1 MAQGSIHFKRLKG
14 SYIFPIIEKKLEEL
28 KKDFPA
34 AHVINMGI
42 GDTSLPLAPS
52 VAKAISSAVEEMSLT
67 SYGYGPSAG
76 YAFLREAVAKN
87 EYANLEITPE
97 EIFISDGIN
106 TDITGILD
114 LFAPSCSIA
123 IPTPSY
129 PAYLNASILAGKENI
144 HFMPCTEKTGFVPI
158 PPDHP
163 CDIIYLCSPHNPTGV
178 AMDKERLLQFVEYA
192 KKNHSIILFDNAYGA
207 FVQSKN
213 VPNSIFEIPGADKVC
228 LEFRS
233 FSKSAGFTGLRCSY
247 LALPKKVQTII
258 ENEPHSLHLLWD
270 KRQSIRFNGV
280 SYPIQKGASSCYL
293 PEGKK
298 ETGLQVKH
306 YMTLAKKLKDG
317 LKKAGQTCFG
327 GEDSPYI
334 WWKTPD
340 GLSSWEFFDLLLEK
354 CQLLAIPG
362 PGFGEGGEG
371 YIRLSAFSTEEKTEK
386 ALERLQK
393 LV

>member
-1 MAQGSIHFKRLKG
+1 MAQGSTHFKRLKG

-34 AHVINMGI
+34 AQVINMGI

-52 VAKAISSAVEEMSLT
+52 IAKAITSAIEEMALT

-76 YAFLREAVAKN
+76 YAFLREAIAEN
-87 EYANLEITPE
+87 DYANLGITPD

-114 LFAPSCSIA
+114 LFAPSCSVA
-123 IPTPSY
+123 IPSPSY
-129 PAYLNASILAGKENI
+129 PAYLNASILSGKENI
-144 HFMPCTEKTGFVPI
+144 HLMPCNEKTGFVPV
-158 PPDHP
+158 PPEHP

-178 AMDKERLLQFVEYA
+178 AMDKDRLLQFVEYA

-207 FVQSKN
+207 FVQSEN
-213 VPNSIFEIPGADKVC
+213 VPNSIFEIPGADSVC

-247 LALPKKVQTII
+247 LALPKKVHTII
-258 ENEPHSLHLLWD
+258 ENEPHPLHLLWD

-280 SYPIQKGASSCYL
+280 SYPIQKGAASCYS
-293 PEGKK
+293 PKGKE
-298 ETGLQVKH
+298 ETSLQVKH

-317 LKKAGQTCFG
+317 LEKAGQTCFG

-334 WWKTPD
+334 WWKTPE

-354 CQLLAIPG
+354 CQLLAVPG